1 MTVLAVIQAR
11 MGSRRLPGKVMA
23 ELCGRPLIARLVE
36 RIRQAANVDHLV
48 LATTTAADD
57 DVLAAWAAET
67 ELRVVRGPES
77 DVLARFIAVL
87 DACPAEIVVRV
98 TADNP
103 FTDAEQLD
111 AVVARLRDGTFDYV
125 HAPGLPDGAGVDA
138 FTAMALRR
146 CHAGART
153 PYQREHIN
161 AFVLDNPRDFRI
173 GVHAPSPP
181 LRRPEIRLSVDTAED
196 LARTRAILAGMAES
210 RPTLAQ
216 IVAFVD
222 RTAGA

>member
-23 ELCGRPLIARLVE
+23 DLCGRPLIARLVE

-57 DVLAAWAAET
+57 DDVAAWAAET
-67 ELRVVRGPES
+67 GLGVVRGPES
-77 DVLARFIAVL
+77 DVLARYIAVL
-87 DACPAEIVVRV
+87 DAYPAEFVVRV
-98 TADNP
+98 TGDNP

-111 AVVARLRDGTFDYV
+111 AIVARLRDAKLDYV

-138 FTAMALRR
+138 FSAAALRR
-146 CHAGART
+146 CHARART
-153 PYQREHIN
+153 PRHREHIN
-161 AFVLDNPRDFRI
+161 AFVLENPRAFRI
-173 GVHAPSPP
+173 GVHAPAPS
-181 LRRPEIRLSVDTAED
+181 LRRPEIRLTVDTAAD
-196 LARTRAILAGMAES
+196 LARTRSILAGFADA
-210 RPTLAQ
+210 RPTLTE

>member
-11 MGSRRLPGKVMA
+11 MGSRRLPGKAMA

-48 LATTTAADD
+48 LATTTAPDD
-57 DVLAAWAAET
+57 NVLAAWAAEAG
-67 ELRVVRGPES
+67 LRFIRGPET
-77 DVLARFIAVL
+77 DVLARYIAVL
-87 DACPAEIVVRV
+87 DAIPADIVVRV

-111 AVVARLRDGTFDYV
+111 AIVARLRDANLDYV

-138 FTAMALRR
+138 FTAAALRR
-146 CHAGART
+146 CHARART

-161 AFVLDNPRDFRI
+161 AFVLENPQAFRI
-173 GVHAPSPP
+173 GVHAPAPS
-181 LRRPEIRLSVDTAED
+181 LRRPEIRLTVDTAED
-196 LARTRAILAGMAES
+196 LARTRAILAGFADS
-210 RPTLAQ
+210 WPTLAE